1 MKASPFLT
9 TLVICLLCV
18 GSCSIQ
24 ETDLLVE
31 DNSTG
36 EEMVF
41 HARFKETETKSALQA
56 NESSIWWSRN
66 DDICIYFGQSSGNH
80 FVATNDEDEF
90 SYAQF
95 SGTLTAFTGQT
106 VPGVPNYFW
115 AVYPYDSANGFDG
128 DSLRVTLPAHQTA
141 TAGSFAN
148 KTNISIAKSLGLD
161 LFFYNTCSWFRFSVV
176 KPGIVSVVFRG
187 NSDEYIAGSFD
198 ITMEEDGK
206 PSNPKV
212 IDGEKEIVLNAP
224 EGESLTVGQMYYI
237 TLLPG
242 AFENGFTVTFY
253 TGNEMG
259 SRSVDRST
267 TFVMSKYNTGRD
279 FDASVVYEPTISV
292 IKYTTSDDQPV
303 ALDPEAF
310 DYDVDSHVYVEGE
323 GGTITFTGFISE
335 IGDEAFK
342 GCSNLQTITIPETVT
357 TIGADA
363 FRGTGLKGIE
373 IPASVEEVG
382 IGAFADCP
390 ELADIT
396 VSEAN
401 EYLDSRGGCNA
412 IIETKGN
419 VLIAGCKST
428 TVPDGIV
435 EIAEQAFYGCE
446 GLENITLP
454 DSVNILGEYAFY
466 GCEGLTFAMLS
477 QAIGEIAEYTF
488 YGCTGLERVALP
500 GGLTEIGDYAFTG
513 CASLEFISTD
523 LWQYNLPGLTTFF
536 YLSDSVTSIGEHAFE
551 GCSSLVDLS
560 FPDTLTS
567 IGEYAFSGCTGV
579 NSLWLSASLETVS
592 RYAFSGCSN
601 LKYLTIQES
610 ITSIEEHAFDGCS
623 SLQSPLLLG
632 RHKVVTIGAYAFR
645 NCTSLTGTF
654 IPNTVTSIGNNAF
667 EGCTS
672 LYSISISNS
681 VTAIADSTFYNYSNL
696 SNIVLPSG
704 LINIGNYAFYG
715 CSNIKSFVI
724 PDSMTSIS
732 KYAFAGCSSLSSVTL
747 PSNLKTIGEGSF
759 KGCSSLSSIS
769 FPSTL
774 KTISN
779 YSFQECT
786 SLSSITIPAT
796 VISIGNRSFFGCTN
810 LASAQFYPTTP
821 PSKGQEVFDNC
832 KKGFKIIVSYTLY
845 NVYMNSPWHISQGG
859 YTISTR

>member
-1 MKASPFLT
+1 MS
-9 TLVICLLCV
+9 VV
-18 GSCSIQ
+18 SCSINEIEEQ
-24 ETDLLVE
+24 G
-31 DNSTG
+31 TG
-36 EEMVF
+36 F
-41 HARFKETETKSALQA
+41 HGKEVTFFAESGERETKSAFQSD
-56 NESSIWWSRN
+56 NTSIWWCKN
-66 DDICIYFGQSSGNH
+66 DAIGIFYGASDKSY
-80 FVATNDEDEF
+80 FVATNTEEEF
-90 SYAQF
+90 AKATF
-95 SGTLTAFTGQT
+95 SGTLTAFTGENASGE
-106 VPGVPNYFW
+106 PLAFW
-115 AVYPYDSANGFDG
+115 AVYPYESAVSCDG
-128 DSLRVTLPAHQTA
+128 SSVVATLSSHQTA
-141 TAGSFAN
+141 KPNTFGDN
-148 KTNISIAKSLGLD
+148 TNISIAKSYGLNLG
-161 LFFYNTCSWFRFSVV
+161 FYNTCSWLRFSVTKEGV
-176 KPGIVSVVFRG
+176 KTVILRG
-187 NSDEYIAGSFD
+187 NGNENIAGTFSVSFGD
-198 ITMEEDGK
+198 DGK
-206 PSNPKV
+206 PTSPEI
-212 IDGEKEIVLNAP
+212 IDGETEIVLNAP
-224 EGESLTVGQMYYI
+224 EGEALEVGTYYYI
-237 TLLPG
+237 TLFPG
-242 AFENGFTVTFY
+242 VYENGISITLMTDI
-253 TGNEMG
+253 EEA
-259 SRSVDRST
+259 SRVFSSSIAFNRSEYRMAT
-267 TFVMSKYNTGRD
+267 NV
-279 FDASVVYEPTISV
+279 DASVVYEPTISV

-303 ALDPEAF
+303 ALDPDAF

-335 IGDEAFK
+335 IGSGAFM

-401 EYLDSRGGCNA
+401 EYLDSRGDCNA

-446 GLENITLP
+446 GLENIILP
-454 DSVNILGEYAFY
+454 NTVNILGEYAFY

-681 VTAIADSTFYNYSNL
+681 VTAIADSTFYNCSNL

-715 CSNIKSFVI
+715 CSNLESFVI
-724 PDSMTSIS
+724 PDTMTSIS

-779 YSFQECT
+779 YSFQDCT
-786 SLSSITIPAT
+786 SISSITIPAS
-796 VISIGNRSFFGCTN
+796 VISIGNRSFYGCSN

-832 KKGFKIIVSYTLY
+832 KKGFKIIVSYTLF
-845 NVYMNSPWHISQGG
+845 NVYMNSPWHISNGG